1 MPMKNFPQQ
10 LAFSVYVTYLL
21 TSTAYAT
28 TVSVDRGNIMV
39 VDNNGFARQLTTTG
53 LDASPALS
61 SDKRRVV
68 FVRRTPQKKV
78 ITGAGEATADQ
89 LWTVNLDGTS
99 PHMLVEGHEGNDPKR
114 TLAALDTPMFS
125 PDGRTVY
132 FTSAAWAT
140 SGAIHA
146 IAAAGGKER
155 FVTDGN
161 TLMVVPSGQYAGSLI
176 VNKHKYWLAGGSYNW
191 FWLVTPNGEEKGTV
205 GPDENSIAAFMDMYA
220 K

>member
-1 MPMKNFPQQ
+1 MKDFPQQ
-10 LAFSVYVTYLL
+10 LTLFVCLTFLL

-28 TVSVDRGNIMV
+28 TVSVDRGNVMV

-61 SDKRRVV
+61 PDKRRVV

-78 ITGAGEATADQ
+78 MTGAGEATADQ
-89 LWTVNLDGTS
+89 LWMVNLDGTS
-99 PHMLVEGHEGNDPKR
+99 PHMLVEGHEDDDDPKR
-114 TLAALDTPMFS
+114 TLAALDTPVFS
-125 PDGRTVY
+125 PDGRSVY

-140 SGAIHA
+140 SGAIHV
-146 IAAAGGKER
+146 IVAAGGKER

-161 TLMVVPSGQYAGSLI
+161 SLTLVPSGRYAGSLI
-176 VNKHKYWLAGGSYNW
+176 VSKHKYWLAGGSYNW
-191 FWLVTPNGEEKGTV
+191 FWLVTPSGEEKGVV

>member
-1 MPMKNFPQQ
+1 MKNCPQQ
-10 LAFSVYVTYLL
+10 LAVSVYVIFSL

-28 TVSVDRGNIMV
+28 TVTEDRGNIVV

-61 SDKRRVV
+61 TDTSRIV

-78 ITGAGEATADQ
+78 MTGAGEASADQ

-99 PHMLVEGHEGNDPKR
+99 PRMLIEGHEGTSPKS

-140 SGAIHA
+140 SGSIHA
-146 IAAAGGKER
+146 VAAAGGKER

-161 TLMVVPSGQYAGSLI
+161 ALTVVQSGQYAGSLI
-176 VNKHKYWLAGGSYNW
+176 VSKHKYWLAGGSYNW
-191 FWLVTPNGEEKGTV
+191 FWLVAPSGEEKGAV
-205 GPDENSIAAFMDMYA
+205 GPDERSIATFIDMYM